1 LSSDALTPF
10 SAEVLALV
18 GNGGASAHDLR
29 RMAERGRVFQW
40 AGESQYYTEP
50 KRLAA
55 LGYLEPRTEPGK
67 TRPRTVYTLT
77 ARGRAALEAWV
88 RSPARFPSLR
98 HEALVRVLA
107 ADVVGEEAVREGIAA
122 LDAQLV
128 ELDVAVEQA
137 RADADRLPHR
147 RKYLLMGYRLAR
159 GWLDLNRGWL
169 HDIRR
174 ELAAEPK
181 RRTRR

>member
-1 LSSDALTPF
+1 
-10 SAEVLALV
+10 
-18 GNGGASAHDLR
+18 
-29 RMAERGRVFQW
+29 
-40 AGESQYYTEP
+40 
-50 KRLAA
+50 
-55 LGYLEPRTEPGK
+55 
-67 TRPRTVYTLT
+67 
-77 ARGRAALEAWV
+77 V

-137 RADADRLPHR
+137 RADAERLPHR